1 MICVCVVFNSRRAL
15 QSAMIKD
22 GLIFW
27 LADVLADTDSLSDYT
42 LEYSVALFMNLCL
55 RSAGIL
61 HFELQFCSKKWMGK
75 ILEPF
80 TDIPEFFEV
89 TAPSSRNSHI
99 HWHLG
104 VITSTFEKISF
115 WRILNC
121 GDELDQIQWNSPR
134 FCSFFKSACEDCHS
148 YIPGLLFKGH
158 LILA

>member
-61 HFELQFCSKKWMGK
+61 HFELQFCSKKWIGK

-104 VITSTFEKISF
+104 VNNQHFWEDLFLKNPKLWRWAWPNSMELSKI
-115 WRILNC
+115 
-121 GDELDQIQWNSPR
+121 
-134 FCSFFKSACEDCHS
+134 
-148 YIPGLLFKGH
+148 LFVF
-158 LILA
+158 